1 MFVPTGKDYCGDHRL
16 RTRKRSFAIAHWS
29 LSAYNSP
36 MRTAFFPA
44 ILFVL
49 LTLPAAAVDR
59 VSFKRDGTTHHI
71 AGRVVTSAQDGGLLM
86 LSEDGRLWGVQP
98 DELIKRDR
106 TPDEFQPWPAEK
118 VAKQLRAELG
128 AGFEIHRTANYVLCY
143 NTSRGYAQWSGALLE
158 RLYGAFNNFWKRK
171 GIELSDAQF
180 PLVAIVLKDRASYLA
195 YAKTRLGA
203 SAGLVSGYYNLQSN
217 RVIMYDLTG
226 GAAGPRATRTE
237 INRLLSRPG
246 AAHNVATIVHEA
258 THQIAFNCGMHA
270 RTADIP
276 LWVTEGMAVYFETP
290 DLSSQKGWRTIGKPN
305 RPRLAQYRTGAKRRG
320 ADSLTTLTANDDRF
334 RAADT
339 AGGAYAEAWALTH
352 FLISSRSKQYVAYLK
367 QLQKKEPQFFDDE
380 KARIKQFRDAFGG
393 DPASLS
399 RAMESHLRRL
409 R

>member
-1 MFVPTGKDYCGDHRL
+1 
-16 RTRKRSFAIAHWS
+16 
-29 LSAYNSP
+29 
-36 MRTAFFPA
+36 MRTVSLVA
-44 ILFVL
+44 IVL
-49 LTLPAAAVDR
+49 LTLIQPAAGVDR
-59 VSFKRDGTTHHI
+59 VSFKRDGKTHHV

-98 DELIKRDR
+98 DELVKRDR
-106 TPDEFQPWPAEK
+106 TPDKFQPWSAEK
-118 VAKQLRAELG
+118 VAKQLQAELG

-143 NTSRGYAQWSGALLE
+143 NTSRGYAQWCGALLE
-158 RLYGAFNNFWKRK
+158 RLYGAFRNFWKRK
-171 GIELSDAQF
+171 GIELTDPQF
-180 PLVAIVLKDRASYLA
+180 PMVAIVLKDRASYLA
-195 YAKTRLGA
+195 YAKTRIGA

-226 GAAGPRATRTE
+226 GAAGSRATRTQ
-237 INRLLSRPG
+237 INRMLSRPE
-246 AAHNVATIVHEA
+246 ASQNVATIVHEA
-258 THQIAFNCGMHA
+258 THQIAYNCGMHT

-305 RPRLAQYRTGAKRRG
+305 RPRLAQYRADAKGRG
-320 ADSLTTLTANDDRF
+320 ANSLTTLTANDSRF
-334 RAADT
+334 RAAET

-352 FLISSRSKQYVAYLK
+352 FLVNSRTKQYVAYLK

-399 RAMESHLRRL
+399 GAMQSYIRRL